1 MSAAQQLLKFNCSVL
16 VFLFVFLQLEGN
28 DRLSF
33 LCEVDV
39 GQAVPSSWLEALK
52 LLRGTYANSLVI
64 SALAEVLKKDILIVT
79 VHGVEYLGIIL
90 GNNYFGE
97 NSFDLPSCPLD
108 SFFEQEECREQ
119 I

>member
-1 MSAAQQLLKFNCSVL
+1 MLEFNCSVL

-39 GQAVPSSWLEALK
+39 GQAVPSLWLEALK

-64 SALAEVLKKDILIVT
+64 SALAEVLKKDIFSSYSAWGRV
-79 VHGVEYLGIIL
+79 
-90 GNNYFGE
+90 
-97 NSFDLPSCPLD
+97 
-108 SFFEQEECREQ
+108 FFLHNFRQ
-119 I
+119 

>member
-1 MSAAQQLLKFNCSVL
+1 VL

-39 GQAVPSSWLEALK
+39 GQAVPSSWLALK

-79 VHGVEYLGIIL
+79 VHGVEY
-90 GNNYFGE
+90 
-97 NSFDLPSCPLD
+97 
-108 SFFEQEECREQ
+108 FFT
-119 I
+119 